1 MVFHL
6 EAGVSVKAICPEEGG
21 LYFPVRRTVCHRT
34 CIVCPIWL
42 MAEAYTRV
50 MAERTCFP
58 LHAQQS
64 VD

>member
-6 EAGVSVKAICPEEGG
+6 EAGVSVKAICPEEGVH
-21 LYFPVRRTVCHRT
+21 YFPVRRAVCHRT

-42 MAEAYTRV
+42 MAKAYTRV
-50 MAERTCFP
+50 MAERTYFP